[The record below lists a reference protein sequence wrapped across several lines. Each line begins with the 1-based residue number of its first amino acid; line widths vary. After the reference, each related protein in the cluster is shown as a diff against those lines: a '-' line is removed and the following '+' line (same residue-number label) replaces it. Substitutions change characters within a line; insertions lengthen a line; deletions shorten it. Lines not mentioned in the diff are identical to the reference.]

1 MAPPLATVHLPEN
14 TTPIELKADEEYRTY
29 NLGSPKTYF
38 SKFSKGLVLGM
49 EYSQKVHKVSFSDHK
64 VEVES
69 LPLAGPFDASTL
81 FVANTDELTDK
92 MDNMFLRL
100 HNNNYFGKVFYNE
113 KKDQLI
119 RLYDFPISDK
129 KIDGSY
135 LNRKNKKKG
144 FIIQG
149 ENKILH
155 TLPANRYFDRSQW
168 YYNNN
173 AFYYLKWCENDNQEV
188 YFLMDK
194 VQIHNY

>member
-1 MAPPLATVHLPEN
+1 M
-14 TTPIELKADEEYRTY
+14 
-29 NLGSPKTYF
+29 
-38 SKFSKGLVLGM
+38 
-49 EYSQKVHKVSFSDHK
+49 
-64 VEVES
+64 
-69 LPLAGPFDASTL
+69 
-81 FVANTDELTDK
+81 
-92 MDNMFLRL
+92 
-100 HNNNYFGKVFYNE
+100 

-129 KIDGSY
+129 KVDGSY
-135 LNRKNKKKG
+135 LHRKNKKKG

-168 YYNNN
+168 YFNNN
-173 AFYYLKWCENDNQEV
+173 AFYYLKWCENDKQEV